1 MTTHLYPSYA
11 RADLEFARGDGSWL
25 YTSDGTPYLDF
36 AAGIAV
42 CSLGHNNPHLVETL
56 QDQAGKLWHTSN
68 MFRIPGQERF
78 ADRLTEATFA
88 DLVFVTNSGTEAME
102 CAFKTARKYF
112 AVNGHP
118 EKYQLITFEGA
129 FHGRSLAAISA
140 GGRDNY
146 LDGFG
151 ERVPGFPQVP
161 FGDLEAAEAA
171 IDDETAGFLL
181 EPIQGEGGIRVFDV
195 SFLRNLRKLAD
206 EHGLLIVL
214 DEVQCGVGRTGQL
227 FAHELA
233 GITPDI
239 MAIAKGIG
247 GGFPV
252 GACLAT
258 KEVGACMVKGT
269 HGSTYGGNPLA
280 TAVANAVL
288 DIVLEPEFLPAIRE
302 KGLKLRQKLARLC
315 DENSDI
321 IEEVRGEGL
330 MLGLKCRGE
339 SAAMLAACC
348 ENKILVVGAGENVV
362 RLLPPL
368 TVSDD
373 EIDQALERLS
383 GACAIVR
390 GNNQDAAKSGT

>member
-1 MTTHLYPSYA
+1 MDSHLYPTYA
-11 RADLEFARGDGSWL
+11 RADIEFERGDGSWL

-56 QDQAGKLWHTSN
+56 KDQAGKLWHTSN

-118 EKYQLITFEGA
+118 EKYKLITFEGA

-151 ERVPGFPQVP
+151 ERTPGFPQVP

-195 SFLRNLRKLAD
+195 SFLRALRKLAD
-206 EHGLLIVL
+206 DNDLLIVL
-214 DEVQCGVGRTGQL
+214 DEVQCGVGRTGKL

-258 KEVGACMVKGT
+258 KEVGACMIKGT

-288 DIVLEPEFLPAIRE
+288 DIVLEPDFLPAIRE
-302 KGLKLRQKLARLC
+302 KGIKFRQKLAQLC

-321 IEEVRGEGL
+321 FEELRGEGL
-330 MLGLKCRGE
+330 MLGLKCRCE
-339 SAAMLAACC
+339 LPDILAACR
-348 ENKILVVGAGENVV
+348 ENKILVVAAGENVI

-373 EIDQALERLS
+373 EIDEALERLS

-390 GNNQDAAKSGT
+390 GDAQDVAKSGT

>member
-1 MTTHLYPSYA
+1 MTSHLYPSYA
-11 RADLEFARGDGSWL
+11 RADIEFERGDGTWL
-25 YTSDGTPYLDF
+25 YTADGTPYLDF

-42 CSLGHNNPHLVETL
+42 CSLGHSHPHLVEAL
-56 QDQAGKLWHTSN
+56 KGQADKLWHTSN
-68 MFRIPGQERF
+68 MFRIPDQERL
-78 ADRLTEATFA
+78 ADRLTEVTFA

-112 AVNGHP
+112 SVTGHP
-118 EKYQLITFEGA
+118 EKYKLITFDGA

-140 GGRDNY
+140 GGRENY

-151 ERVPGFPQVP
+151 ERMPGFPQVP

-181 EPIQGEGGIRVFDV
+181 EPIQGEGGLRVFDV
-195 SFLRNLRKLAD
+195 SFLRALRKLAD

-214 DEVQCGVGRTGQL
+214 DEVQTGVGRTGQL
-227 FAHELA
+227 FAHELS

-258 KEVGACMVKGT
+258 KEVGECMVKGT

-288 DIVLEPEFLPAIRE
+288 DVVLEPDFLPSVRE
-302 KGLKLRQKLARLC
+302 KSIKFRQKLARLC

-321 IEEVRGEGL
+321 FEEVRGEGL
-330 MLGLKCRGE
+330 MLGLKCKCE
-339 SAAMLAACC
+339 VPDMQAACR
-348 ENKILVVGAGENVV
+348 ENKLLVVGAGENVI

-368 TVSDD
+368 TVSNE
-373 EIDQALERLS
+373 EIEQALERLS
-383 GACAIVR
+383 GACAVIR
-390 GNNQDAAKSGT
+390 NKNQVASGS